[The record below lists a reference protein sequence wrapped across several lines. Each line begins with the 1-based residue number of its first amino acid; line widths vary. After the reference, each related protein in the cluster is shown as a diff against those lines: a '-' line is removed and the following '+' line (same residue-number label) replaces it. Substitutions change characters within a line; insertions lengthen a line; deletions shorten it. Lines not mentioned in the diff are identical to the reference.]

1 MSGTSNM
8 TFQALAAATIP
19 DLANINGSR
28 QTRALPRR
36 RPS

>member
-1 MSGTSNM
+1 M

-28 QTRALPRR
+28 QTRALHRR
-36 RPS
+36 RRS